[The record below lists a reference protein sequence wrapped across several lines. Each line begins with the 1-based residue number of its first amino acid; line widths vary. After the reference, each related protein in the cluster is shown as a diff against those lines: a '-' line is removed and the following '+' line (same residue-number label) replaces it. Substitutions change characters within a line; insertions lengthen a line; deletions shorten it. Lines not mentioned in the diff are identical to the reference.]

1 MGRDIIETLSY
12 SSFFWS
18 LGTTSFRTKEFNYS
32 IEKQLACL
40 DDFWKIPENSNIALI
55 RKSFA

>member
-1 MGRDIIETLSY
+1 MGRDIIETLAY

-18 LGTTSFRTKEFNYS
+18 LGTTSFRTKELNYS

-40 DDFWKIPENSNIALI
+40 DDFWKIPENV
-55 RKSFA
+55 